1 MKTLSEIEAHIQP
14 QLPPLSKDDLTT
26 EEVAL
31 RNIFTLF
38 IGSTSSEHFVER
50 IEGLIRRTTHRI
62 QEIGEAP
69 RLSALLPLYR
79 SFLTWCEAH
88 DVGD

>member
-14 QLPPLSKDDLTT
+14 QLPPLSKHNLTT

-38 IGSTSSEHFVER
+38 IGSVSPEHFAER
-50 IEGLIRRTTHRI
+50 IEGLIRRTIHQI

-69 RLSALLPLYR
+69 RLSELLPRYR
-79 SFLTWCEAH
+79 SFLTWCEVSH
-88 DVGD
+88 E